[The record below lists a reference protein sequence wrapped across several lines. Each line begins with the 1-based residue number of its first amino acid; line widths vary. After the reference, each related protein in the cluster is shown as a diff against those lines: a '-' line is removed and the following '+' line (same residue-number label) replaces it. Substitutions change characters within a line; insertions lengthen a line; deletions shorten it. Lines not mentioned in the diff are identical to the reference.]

1 MISFAVFIGAVK
13 ITNDEI
19 SSFANKILR
28 VIAVE
33 EDVLQSFNITVTK
46 GTSWAIK
53 VDLHFVSHVPARRYS
68 MPELVLKLN
77 EFKMI
82 GQCKEKI

>member
-19 SSFANKILR
+19 SSLVNKILR
-28 VIAVE
+28 VMAVE
-33 EDVLQSFNITVTK
+33 EDMLQGFNIAVTQ

-53 VDLHFVSHVPARRYS
+53 VYFHFVSHVPARRYS
-68 MPELVLKLN
+68 MPELVMKLN